1 MSMNLVS
8 ILDDLKNLPNQVV
21 MGYANGSNPE
31 VPPYAALAELN
42 RRKTMEQQ
50 YQNAAAKANQPS
62 VKQQIEQAVVKPGQ
76 ANPQEKPQ
84 GIAAALP
91 QGAQPPQP
99 VPATQSAGTPMRSG
113 GIAKFAAGGKASA
126 NDQVSQLM
134 DQILK
139 SIIQAP
145 PQAAQGVGV
154 PAPQEGKAMP
164 MQNYAAFQ
172 FGTRPQQRPATEAA
186 PISQDLSFGQM
197 GQYSSQQPI
206 ALANGGLMHHVP
218 HHMYKFAPG
227 GIIAFAEGDK
237 VKKPVLTQAQLD
249 QMAAQFQ
256 SNTGIIPGSSYA
268 DAMNRYKEAAPPQQ
282 FRAPAPT
289 PNVTTIDPNNL
300 NVDNTIP
307 GMVAGDT
314 YAKALAAATPAPASP
329 RGPRGPLPRGQQ
341 AVEDQFTGIGN
352 AISGFFSNNNPNSP
366 RMRAANPAP
375 VTPPATTAAAP
386 TTPSGG
392 GIGDLV
398 NVSNNL
404 TTPTTTTAPVAPTE
418 PKETLPPNALTP
430 AQFAA
435 EIRARKD
442 LSKEDQDMMINS
454 YNNGYRQLK
463 ANTETKKEEV
473 GIRKVLPT
481 STAKY
486 PVPTHETNAVVED
499 VVKKAAMEALKKTNA
514 TEEMEEQLK
523 IFKAMGINN
532 DAGAAALK
540 RAMEAHDEYK
550 KADDSLERFQ
560 RIMSAIGRGGLV
572 AGGEESARY
581 SAEKRAADFAESR
594 QHMEDL
600 TKAEDKTREEKRA
613 IAGNV
618 LKSLEEKN
626 KAAGTAAGTMYG
638 HELTSKTQL
647 QTERMRQEGED
658 SRARM
663 RLAEEAKHRDLT
675 AQEIAKLTPEEQEAY
690 RKAQQIKSG
699 ASTKLDYQGIN
710 AILQAAI
717 ARNKAAQAG
726 FDDAEKAAAQKD
738 LEDAKRMMKNFH
750 QGKDPYEGAEGA
762 STQVTAPPKAID
774 YLKANPTAENKE
786 FFRKKYGYLPEGV

>member
-84 GIAAALP
+84 GITAALP

-145 PQAAQGVGV
+145 PQVAQSTGV
-154 PAPQEGKAMP
+154 PTPQEGKAMP
-164 MQNYAAFQ
+164 LQNYASLQ

-186 PISQDLSFGQM
+186 PISQDLSFTQM

-206 ALANGGLMHHVP
+206 AAAHGGLMHHVP

-249 QMAAQFQ
+249 QMATQFQ
-256 SNTGIIPGSSYA
+256 SDTGIIPGSSYA
-268 DAMNRYKEAAPPQQ
+268 DAMNRYKEAAQPQQ

-289 PNVTTIDPNNL
+289 PNATTIDPNTL

-314 YAKALAAATPAPASP
+314 YAKALAAATPAPAAP
-329 RGPRGPLPRGQQ
+329 AGPRGPLPRGQQ
-341 AVEDQFTGIGN
+341 AVENQFTGIGN
-352 AISGFFSNNNPNSP
+352 AISGFLSNNNPNSP

-375 VTPPATTAAAP
+375 VVANTENQPSAETQANAAALLAALLNNRNVLMNGQNNIAPSTTVAGPSLADIYELEKAAGRTANNFAGPTAVSPTAVSPTKTAA
-386 TTPSGG
+386 PSGG
-392 GIGDLV
+392 GI
-398 NVSNNL
+398 
-404 TTPTTTTAPVAPTE
+404 T
-418 PKETLPPNALTP
+418 
-430 AQFAA
+430 Q
-435 EIRARKD
+435 
-442 LSKEDQDMMINS
+442 
-454 YNNGYRQLK
+454 
-463 ANTETKKEEV
+463 
-473 GIRKVLPT
+473 VLPT
-481 STAKY
+481 KPAHH
-486 PVPTHETNAVVED
+486 PAPTHEANAVVED

-626 KAAGTAAGTMYG
+626 KAAGTAAGAMYG
-638 HELTSKTQL
+638 HDLLSKTQL
-647 QTERMRQEGED
+647 EAERMRQEGED
-658 SRARM
+658 SRTRM

-726 FDDAEKAAAQKD
+726 FDDAEKAAAQQD

-750 QGKDPYEGAEGA
+750 QGKDPYAGSAEVSA
-762 STQVTAPPKAID
+762 LPVPTKTKLID
-774 YLKANPTAENKE
+774 GQKYINPDGEVGTWNKDN
-786 FFRKKYGYLPEGV
+786 KKFKVN